1 MVSILLKHGF
11 MSKDR
16 IRKTEW
22 FRIPPWI
29 LLGSAFILV
38 PILIFW
44 THENLN
50 REKKFITE
58 LMVEKGAALIRS
70 FEAGARTGMM
80 GMMGMQGM
88 MGTQDMQRM
97 QRMQGGFRLQ
107 RLLTETAQLPDIV
120 YLMVTDTG
128 GVILAHNDPEKIG
141 GVHGKELDL
150 RRIANSGD
158 VNWRLVKAPD
168 GSRVFEIF
176 RRFQPGRGRMPGF
189 HWRMMYDNSRPRF
202 SEDLGKKALSDIIF
216 VGLNMKSVE
225 ASRKGAARHSVIMAL
240 ILLLLGFAGIFFL
253 FLAQAYRSAKSSL
266 TRIKAFS
273 DNVVEN
279 MPIGLLFIDAEGNIV
294 SFNQAAELIMKL
306 SSSEI
311 LGRHA
316 EEVLPSQVE
325 CLASQTDGQHQ
336 IIEKEI
342 DCPLHDGKVVPMDI
356 IISSLKADDGA
367 LLGNLVLF
375 RDLTEIQELKGEVER
390 SRRLASLG
398 KLAAG
403 IAHEIRNP
411 LSSIRGFATYFK
423 ERYREIPEDQETA
436 DIMIQEVERLN
447 RVIGQL
453 LEFARPVSIEK
464 QPVDILELVRQ
475 SLKLVE
481 ADTLQK
487 GIRIEMD
494 GMAPARHVLLDP
506 DRMKQVLLN
515 LYLNA
520 IEAMQRNGTL
530 TVHIQETNTDTVEIA
545 ISDTGTGIKKED
557 LTHVFDP
564 YFTTK
569 PTGTGLGLAI
579 VHKIIESHG
588 GEIRVES
595 REGNGTRVVI
605 SLPVEGEA

>member
-1 MVSILLKHGF
+1 

-16 IRKTEW
+16 IKKTEW

-80 GMMGMQGM
+80 GMMGMKGM
-88 MGTQDMQRM
+88 MVVQG
-97 QRMQGGFRLQ
+97 GGFRLQ

-120 YLMVTDTG
+120 YLMVTDTNG
-128 GVILAHNDPEKIG
+128 RILAHNDPKKVG
-141 GVHGKELDL
+141 GFYGKGLDL
-150 RRIANSGD
+150 DQIAHSKKIS
-158 VNWRLVKAPD
+158 WRLVQNPD
-168 GSRVFEIF
+168 GSHVFEIF
-176 RRFQPGRGRMPGF
+176 RRFQPSRGRMPGF
-189 HWRMMYDNSRPRF
+189 HWRMMFNNSRPGY
-202 SEDLGKKALSDIIF
+202 LITPGKEAPADIIF
-216 VGLNMKSVE
+216 VGLNMKPVE

-253 FLAQAYRSAKSSL
+253 FLAQAYQSAKSRL

-279 MPIGLLFIDAEGNIV
+279 MPIGLLFIDADGRIV
-294 SFNQAAELIMKL
+294 SFNQTAETVLKL
-306 SSSEI
+306 TSSEV

-316 EEVLPSQVE
+316 EEVLPTQLKW
-325 CLASQTDGQHQ
+325 LASQPGGNTQ

-342 DCPLHDGKVVPMDI
+342 DCPLKDGRVVPMDL
-356 IISSLKADDGA
+356 IISSLRGDGGT
-367 LLGNLVLF
+367 LLGNIVLF
-375 RDLTEIQELKGEVER
+375 RDLTELQELKGEVER

-398 KLAAG
+398 QLAAG

-411 LSSIRGFATYFK
+411 LSSIKGFATYFK
-423 ERYREIPEDQETA
+423 ERYREVPEDQETA

-464 QPVDILELVRQ
+464 KPVDLPELVRQ

-481 ADTLQK
+481 GDTLQK
-487 GIRIEMD
+487 GIRIEIEGISSGKEVD
-494 GMAPARHVLLDP
+494 LDP
-506 DRMKQVLLN
+506 DKMKQVLLN

-520 IEAMQRNGTL
+520 LEAMEKNGTL
-530 TVHIQETNTDTVEIA
+530 TVAIRDEKSGTIDII
-545 ISDTGTGIKKED
+545 ISDTGMGIKKKD
-557 LTHVFDP
+557 LGHVFDP
-564 YFTTK
+564 YFTNK
-569 PTGTGLGLAI
+569 PSGTGLGLAI

-595 REGNGTRVVI
+595 RERKGTRVVI
-605 SLPVEGEA
+605 SLPV

>member
-1 MVSILLKHGF
+1 V
-11 MSKDR
+11 
-16 IRKTEW
+16 
-22 FRIPPWI
+22 
-29 LLGSAFILV
+29 GSAFILV

-50 REKKFITE
+50 REKKFVTE

-88 MGTQDMQRM
+88 MGGQG
-97 QRMQGGFRLQ
+97 GGFRLQ

-120 YLMVTDTG
+120 YLMVTDTK
-128 GVILAHNDPEKIG
+128 GVILAHNDPKKIG
-141 GVHGKELDL
+141 GFHGKGLDL
-150 RRIANSGD
+150 QRISHSKT
-158 VNWRLVKAPD
+158 VKWRLVENPD
-168 GSRVFEIF
+168 GSRVFEVF
-176 RRFQPGRGRMPGF
+176 RRFQPSRGRMPGY
-189 HWRMMYDNSRPRF
+189 HWRMMFGGSPPRVSDRP
-202 SEDLGKKALSDIIF
+202 GKEPPADIIF
-216 VGLNMKSVE
+216 VGLNMKPVE
-225 ASRKGAARHSVIMAL
+225 ASRKGDARHSVIMAL
-240 ILLLLGFAGIFFL
+240 ILLLVGFAGIFFL
-253 FLAQAYRSAKSSL
+253 FLAQAYRSARSSL

-279 MPIGLLFIDAEGNIV
+279 MPIGLLFIDADGKIV
-294 SFNQAAELIMKL
+294 SFNQTAETLLKL
-306 SSSEI
+306 SSSDV
-311 LGRHA
+311 LGRHSD
-316 EEVLPSQVE
+316 EVLPSQLE
-325 CLASQTDGQHQ
+325 GLASQPNETMQ

-342 DCPLHDGKVVPMDI
+342 DCPLKGGMVIPLDI

-375 RDLTEIQELKGEVER
+375 RDLTELQELKGEVER

-398 KLAAG
+398 QLAAG

-411 LSSIRGFATYFK
+411 LSSIKGFATYFK
-423 ERYREIPEDQETA
+423 ERYREVPEDQETA

-453 LEFARPVSIEK
+453 LEFARPVSIERK
-464 QPVDILELVRQ
+464 SIDVLELVRQ

-481 ADTLQK
+481 GDTLQK
-487 GIRIEMD
+487 GIRIEMEVIPSERKVD
-494 GMAPARHVLLDP
+494 LDP
-506 DRMKQVLLN
+506 DKMKQVLLN

-520 IEAMQRNGTL
+520 LEAMERNGTL
-530 TVHIQETNTDTVEIA
+530 TVDIRDEKSGYVDII
-545 ISDTGTGIKKED
+545 ISDTGAGIKKED
-557 LTHVFDP
+557 LAHVFDP

-569 PTGTGLGLAI
+569 PSGTGLGLAI

-595 REGNGTRVVI
+595 REGKGTRVVI
-605 SLPVEGEA
+605 SLPVQGET

>member
-1 MVSILLKHGF
+1 V
-11 MSKDR
+11 
-16 IRKTEW
+16 
-22 FRIPPWI
+22 
-29 LLGSAFILV
+29 GSAFILV

-50 REKKFITE
+50 REKKFVTE

-88 MGTQDMQRM
+88 MGGQG
-97 QRMQGGFRLQ
+97 GGFRLQ

-120 YLMVTDTG
+120 YLMVTDTK
-128 GVILAHNDPEKIG
+128 GVILAHNDPKKIG
-141 GVHGKELDL
+141 GFHGKGLDL
-150 RRIANSGD
+150 QRISHSKT
-158 VNWRLVKAPD
+158 VKWRLVENPD
-168 GSRVFEIF
+168 GSRVFEVF
-176 RRFQPGRGRMPGF
+176 RRFQPSRGRMPGY
-189 HWRMMYDNSRPRF
+189 HWRMMFGGSPPRVSDRP
-202 SEDLGKKALSDIIF
+202 GKEPPADIIF
-216 VGLNMKSVE
+216 VGLNMKPVE
-225 ASRKGAARHSVIMAL
+225 ASRKGDARHSVIMAL
-240 ILLLLGFAGIFFL
+240 ILLLVGFAGIFFL
-253 FLAQAYRSAKSSL
+253 FLAQAYRSARSSL

-279 MPIGLLFIDAEGNIV
+279 MPIGLLFIDADGKIV
-294 SFNQAAELIMKL
+294 SFNQTAETLLKL
-306 SSSEI
+306 SSSDV
-311 LGRHA
+311 LGRHSD
-316 EEVLPSQVE
+316 EVLPSQLE
-325 CLASQTDGQHQ
+325 GLASQPNETMQ

-342 DCPLHDGKVVPMDI
+342 DCPLKGGMVIPLDI

-375 RDLTEIQELKGEVER
+375 RDLTELQELKGEVER

-398 KLAAG
+398 QLAAG

-411 LSSIRGFATYFK
+411 LSSIKGFATYFK
-423 ERYREIPEDQETA
+423 ERYREVPEDQETA

-453 LEFARPVSIEK
+453 LEFAHPVSIERK
-464 QPVDILELVRQ
+464 SIDVLELVRQ

-481 ADTLQK
+481 GDTLQK
-487 GIRIEMD
+487 GIRIEMEVIPSERKVD
-494 GMAPARHVLLDP
+494 LDP
-506 DRMKQVLLN
+506 DKMKQVLLN

-520 IEAMQRNGTL
+520 LEAMERNGTL
-530 TVHIQETNTDTVEIA
+530 TVDIRDEKSGYVDII
-545 ISDTGTGIKKED
+545 ISDTGAGIKKED
-557 LTHVFDP
+557 LAHVFDP

-569 PTGTGLGLAI
+569 PSGTGLGLAI

-595 REGNGTRVVI
+595 REGKGTRVVI
-605 SLPVEGEA
+605 SLPVQGET

>member
-1 MVSILLKHGF
+1 V
-11 MSKDR
+11 
-16 IRKTEW
+16 
-22 FRIPPWI
+22 
-29 LLGSAFILV
+29 GSAFILV

-50 REKKFITE
+50 REKKFVTE

-88 MGTQDMQRM
+88 MGGQG
-97 QRMQGGFRLQ
+97 GGFRLQ

-120 YLMVTDTG
+120 YLMVTDTK
-128 GVILAHNDPEKIG
+128 GVILAHNDPKKIG
-141 GVHGKELDL
+141 GFHGKGLDL
-150 RRIANSGD
+150 QRISHSKT
-158 VNWRLVKAPD
+158 VKWRLVENPD
-168 GSRVFEIF
+168 GSRVFEVF
-176 RRFQPGRGRMPGF
+176 RRFQPSRGRMPGY
-189 HWRMMYDNSRPRF
+189 HWRMMFGGSPPRVSDRP
-202 SEDLGKKALSDIIF
+202 GKEPPADIIF
-216 VGLNMKSVE
+216 VGLNMKPVE
-225 ASRKGAARHSVIMAL
+225 ASRKGDARHSVIMAL
-240 ILLLLGFAGIFFL
+240 ILLLVGFAGIFFL
-253 FLAQAYRSAKSSL
+253 FLAQAYRSARSSL

-279 MPIGLLFIDAEGNIV
+279 MPIGLLFIDADGKIV
-294 SFNQAAELIMKL
+294 SFNQTAETLLKL
-306 SSSEI
+306 SSSDV
-311 LGRHA
+311 LGRHSD
-316 EEVLPSQVE
+316 EVLPSQLE
-325 CLASQTDGQHQ
+325 GLASQPNETMQ

-342 DCPLHDGKVVPMDI
+342 DCPLKGGMVIPLDI

-375 RDLTEIQELKGEVER
+375 RDLTELQELKGEVER

-398 KLAAG
+398 QLAAG

-411 LSSIRGFATYFK
+411 LSSIKGFATYFK
-423 ERYREIPEDQETA
+423 ERYREVPEDQETA

-453 LEFARPVSIEK
+453 LEFARPVSIERK
-464 QPVDILELVRQ
+464 SIDVLELVRQ

-481 ADTLQK
+481 GDTLQK
-487 GIRIEMD
+487 GIRIEMEVIPSERKVD
-494 GMAPARHVLLDP
+494 LDP
-506 DRMKQVLLN
+506 DKMKQVLLN

-520 IEAMQRNGTL
+520 LEAMERNGTL
-530 TVHIQETNTDTVEIA
+530 TVDIRDEKSGYIDII
-545 ISDTGTGIKKED
+545 ISDTGAGIKKED
-557 LTHVFDP
+557 LAHVFDP

-569 PTGTGLGLAI
+569 PSGTGLGLAI

-595 REGNGTRVVI
+595 REGKGTRVVI
-605 SLPVEGEA
+605 SLPVQGET

>member
-1 MVSILLKHGF
+1 MMP
-11 MSKDR
+11 MSKHR
-16 IRKTEW
+16 FKKMEW
-22 FRIPPWI
+22 FRLPPWI

-50 REKKFITE
+50 QEKKFVTE

-80 GMMGMQGM
+80 GMMGAQG
-88 MGTQDMQRM
+88 
-97 QRMQGGFRLQ
+97 GGFRLQ
-107 RLLTETAQLPDIV
+107 SLLTETAQLPDIV
-120 YLMVTDTG
+120 YLMVTDTK

-141 GVHGKELDL
+141 GFHGKGLDL
-150 RRIANSGD
+150 ERIAHSKK
-158 VNWRLVKAPD
+158 VNWRLVENPD
-168 GSRVFEIF
+168 GSHVFEVF
-176 RRFQPGRGRMPGF
+176 RRFQPSRGRMQGSQ
-189 HWRMMYDNSRPRF
+189 WRMMFGGSPPWVSDRPGR
-202 SEDLGKKALSDIIF
+202 EPPADIIF
-216 VGLNMKSVE
+216 VGLNMGPVE

-240 ILLLLGFAGIFFL
+240 ILLLIGFGGIFLL
-253 FLAQAYRSAKSSL
+253 FLAQAYRSARSNL

-279 MPIGLLFIDAEGNIV
+279 MPIGLLFIDADGKIV
-294 SFNQAAELIMKL
+294 SFNQTAESVLKL
-306 SSSEI
+306 SFSDV

-316 EEVLPSQVE
+316 DEVLPPQME
-325 CLASQTDGQHQ
+325 WLASRPDDHRQ
-336 IIEKEI
+336 IIEREI
-342 DCPLHDGKVVPMDI
+342 NCPLKDGGVVPLDI
-356 IISSLKADDGA
+356 IVSSLKGDDGT
-367 LLGNLVLF
+367 LLGNIVLF
-375 RDLTEIQELKGEVER
+375 RDLSELQELKGEVER

-411 LSSIRGFATYFK
+411 LSSIKGFATYFK
-423 ERYREIPEDQETA
+423 ERYREVSEDQETA
-436 DIMIQEVERLN
+436 DIMIQEVERLD

-464 QPVDILELVRQ
+464 RPVDVLELVRQ

-481 ADTLQK
+481 GDTLQK
-487 GIRIEMD
+487 GIRIQME
-494 GMAPARHVLLDP
+494 GISSGKEVTLDP
-506 DRMKQVLLN
+506 DKMKQVLLN

-520 IEAMQRNGTL
+520 LEAMEKNGTL
-530 TVHIQETNTDTVEIA
+530 TVDIRDAQPGAVEIA
-545 ISDTGTGIKKED
+545 VSDTGAGIKEAD
-557 LTHVFDP
+557 LDHVFDP

-569 PTGTGLGLAI
+569 PSGTGLGLAI

-595 REGNGTRVVI
+595 REGEGTRFVV
-605 SLPVEGEA
+605 SLPVQGAA

>member
-1 MVSILLKHGF
+1 
-11 MSKDR
+11 MSKNR
-16 IRKTEW
+16 IKKNDW

-29 LLGSAFILV
+29 LVGSAFILV

-50 REKKFITE
+50 REKKFVTE

-88 MGTQDMQRM
+88 MGGQG
-97 QRMQGGFRLQ
+97 GGFRLQ

-120 YLMVTDTG
+120 YLMVTDTK
-128 GVILAHNDPEKIG
+128 GVILAHNDPKKIG
-141 GVHGKELDL
+141 GFHGKGLDL
-150 RRIANSGD
+150 QRISHSKT
-158 VNWRLVKAPD
+158 VKWRLVENPD
-168 GSRVFEIF
+168 GSRVFEVF
-176 RRFQPGRGRMPGF
+176 RRFQPSRGRMPGY
-189 HWRMMYDNSRPRF
+189 HWRMMFGGSPPRVSDRP
-202 SEDLGKKALSDIIF
+202 GKEPPADIIF
-216 VGLNMKSVE
+216 VGLNMKPVE
-225 ASRKGAARHSVIMAL
+225 ASRKGDARHSVIMAL
-240 ILLLLGFAGIFFL
+240 ILLLVGFAGIFFL
-253 FLAQAYRSAKSSL
+253 FLAQAYRSARSSL

-279 MPIGLLFIDAEGNIV
+279 MPIGLLFIDADGKIV
-294 SFNQAAELIMKL
+294 SFNQTAETLLKL
-306 SSSEI
+306 SSSDV
-311 LGRHA
+311 LGRHSD
-316 EEVLPSQVE
+316 EVLPSQLE
-325 CLASQTDGQHQ
+325 GLASQPNETMQ

-342 DCPLHDGKVVPMDI
+342 DCPLKGGMVIPLDI

-375 RDLTEIQELKGEVER
+375 RDLTELQELKGEVER

-398 KLAAG
+398 QLAAG

-411 LSSIRGFATYFK
+411 LSSIKGFATYFK
-423 ERYREIPEDQETA
+423 ERYREVPEDQETA

-453 LEFARPVSIEK
+453 LEFARPVSIERK
-464 QPVDILELVRQ
+464 SIDVLELVRQ

-481 ADTLQK
+481 GDTLQK
-487 GIRIEMD
+487 GIRIEMEVIPSERKVD
-494 GMAPARHVLLDP
+494 LDP
-506 DRMKQVLLN
+506 DKMKQVLLN

-520 IEAMQRNGTL
+520 LEAMERNGTL
-530 TVHIQETNTDTVEIA
+530 TVDIRDEKSGYVDII
-545 ISDTGTGIKKED
+545 ISDTGAGIKKED
-557 LTHVFDP
+557 LAHVFDP

-569 PTGTGLGLAI
+569 PSGTGLGLAI

-595 REGNGTRVVI
+595 REGKGTRVVI
-605 SLPVEGEA
+605 SLPVQGET